1 MNHARRSVLKTTSAL
16 GVLFAAG
23 ILTSK
28 QLLAAADNR
37 TVFEA
42 KTLADALKAM
52 GATTVDSKDI
62 SINAPDIAENGAV
75 VPITVSTTL
84 ANVDEIY
91 ILVEKN
97 PFPLAASFVVPAG
110 TEPSIQTR
118 IKMGQSSNVI
128 AVVKADGK
136 FYSASKETKVTLGGC
151 GG

>member
-1 MNHARRSVLKTTSAL
+1 MNHARRSVLKTTGVF

-28 QLLAAADNR
+28 QLWAAAENR
-37 TVFEA
+37 ATFDA
-42 KTLADALKAM
+42 KTLTDAMKAI
-52 GATTVDSKDI
+52 GGTAADSKDI

-75 VPITVSTTL
+75 VPITVSSTL
-84 ANVDEIY
+84 ANVQEIY

-97 PFPLAASFVVPAG
+97 PFPLAASFILADG
-110 TEPSIQTR
+110 TEPSVQTR
-118 IKMGQSSNVI
+118 IKMGQSSNVV

-136 FYSASKETKVTLGGC
+136 FYTASKETKVTLGGC

>member
-1 MNHARRSVLKTTSAL
+1 MNNARRSVLKTTGAI

-28 QLLAAADNR
+28 QLWAAADNR
-37 TVFEA
+37 ATFEA
-42 KTLADALKAM
+42 KSLTDALKAI
-52 GATTVDSKDI
+52 GGTVVDSKDI

-75 VPITVSTTL
+75 VPITVSTTIPN
-84 ANVDEIY
+84 AQEIY

-97 PFPLAASFVVPAG
+97 PFPLAASFILPAG

-118 IKMGQSSNVI
+118 IKMGQSSNIV

-136 FYSASKETKVTLGGC
+136 FYTASKETKVTLGGC

>member
-1 MNHARRSVLKTTSAL
+1 MNHARRSVLKTTGAF

-28 QLLAAADNR
+28 QLWAAADNR
-37 TVFEA
+37 GSFDA
-42 KTLADALKAM
+42 KTLTDALKAI
-52 GATTVDSKDI
+52 GGTAVDSKEI
-62 SINAPDIAENGAV
+62 NINAPDIAENGAV
-75 VPITVSTTL
+75 VPITVSTTI
-84 ANVDEIY
+84 ANAQEIY

-97 PFPLAASFVVPAG
+97 PFPLAASFSLPAG

-136 FYSASKETKVTLGGC
+136 LYMASKETKVTLGGC

>member
-1 MNHARRSVLKTTSAL
+1 MNQTRRSVLKTTGAF

-28 QLLAAADNR
+28 QLWAAADNR
-37 TVFEA
+37 SSFDA
-42 KTLADALKAM
+42 KTLTDALKAI
-52 GATTVDSKDI
+52 GGTAVDSKDI

-84 ANVDEIY
+84 ANAQEIY

-97 PFPLAASFVVPAG
+97 PFPLAASFVLPAG

-118 IKMGQSSNVI
+118 IKMGQSSNVV

-136 FYSASKETKVTLGGC
+136 LYMASKETKVTLGGC

>member
-1 MNHARRSVLKTTSAL
+1 MNPTRRSVLKTTSAF
-16 GVLFAAG
+16 GVLLATG

-28 QLLAAADNR
+28 ELWAAADNR
-37 TVFEA
+37 SVFEA

-52 GATTVDSKDI
+52 GATAADSKDI

-84 ANVDEIY
+84 ANADEIY

-136 FYSASKETKVTLGGC
+136 FYSATKETKVTLGGC

>member
-1 MNHARRSVLKTTSAL
+1 MNHARRSILKTTGAF

-28 QLLAAADNR
+28 QLWAAADNR
-37 TVFEA
+37 ATFEA
-42 KTLADALKAM
+42 KSLTDALKSI
-52 GATTVDSKDI
+52 GGTVVDSKDV

-75 VPITVSTTL
+75 VPITVSSTL
-84 ANVDEIY
+84 AKVQEIY

-97 PFPLAASFVVPAG
+97 PFPLAASFILADG
-110 TEPSIQTR
+110 TEPSVQTR
-118 IKMGQSSNVI
+118 IKMGQSSNVV

-136 FYSASKETKVTLGGC
+136 LYTASKETKVTLGGC